1 MITLPSDSTLPLTDQ
16 IVQAIRTAIA
26 RGQVRPGDEL
36 PPIRRL
42 ASEFGVNLNTVA
54 RAYRVL
60 EGNGLVSAVPGRG
73 TRVESARDKGG
84 SAPQR
89 RRRIVTALDA
99 ILADA
104 KLGGL
109 TRREAQQLVSKRL
122 GIFWS
127 AR

>member
-1 MITLPSDSTLPLTDQ
+1 MITLASDSTLPVTDQ
-16 IVQAIRTAIA
+16 IVQAIRTEIA
-26 RGQVRPGDEL
+26 RGQLRPGDEL
-36 PPIRRL
+36 PPIRQL
-42 ASEFGVNLNTVA
+42 ASEFGINLNTVA

-60 EGNGLVSAVPGRG
+60 ESSGLVSSVPGRG
-73 TRVESARDKGG
+73 TRIESAREKGG

-89 RRRIVTALDA
+89 RRRIITALDA

-109 TRREAQQLVSKRL
+109 SRREAQQLVTKRL
-122 GIFWS
+122 GVFWS

>member
-1 MITLPSDSTLPLTDQ
+1 MITLPSDSTLPVTDQ

-26 RGQVRPGDEL
+26 RGQLRPGDGL
-36 PPIRRL
+36 PPIRQL

-60 EGNGLVSAVPGRG
+60 EGNGLVSSVPGRG

-84 SAPQR
+84 SALQR

>member
-1 MITLPSDSTLPLTDQ
+1 MITLPSESTLPVTDQ
-16 IVQAIRTAIA
+16 IVQAIRAAIA
-26 RGQVRPGDEL
+26 RGQLQPGDEL
-36 PPIRRL
+36 PPIRQI

-60 EGNGLVSAVPGRG
+60 AGNGLVSSVPGRG
-73 TRVESARDKGG
+73 TRVESKRDKGE

-109 TRREAQQLVSKRL
+109 SRREAQQLVSKRL
-122 GIFWS
+122 GVFWS